1 MPTIVEYT
9 DAKKPKNQ
17 YPKKIVSPVKS
28 GPCCFTEMEEI
39 GEPLQDGRWIYQY
52 KRCKSCGF
60 TLRTIVR
67 ELPNEALIKELRE
80 TLKNSF
86 VRNVPDF

>member
-9 DAKKPKNQ
+9 DTKKPTNQ
-17 YPKKIVSPVKS
+17 YPKRIVSPLKS

-39 GEPLQDGRWIYQY
+39 GNPLQEGRWLYQY
-52 KRCKSCGF
+52 KRCKKCGF
-60 TLRTIVR
+60 TLKTVIR
-67 ELPNEALIKELRE
+67 ELPDQALIKELRE

-86 VRNVPDF
+86 QRNVPDF